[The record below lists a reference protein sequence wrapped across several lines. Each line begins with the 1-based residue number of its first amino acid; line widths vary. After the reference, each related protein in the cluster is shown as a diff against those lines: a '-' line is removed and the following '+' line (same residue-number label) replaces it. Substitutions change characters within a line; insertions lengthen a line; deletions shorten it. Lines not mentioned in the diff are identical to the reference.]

1 MLAQVDV
8 DLEVVVVD
16 DSSRDGTAEWVES
29 LTDHRVRLVVN
40 SEWRGVASA
49 RNAGIE
55 AARAPWLAF
64 LDDDDLWAPE
74 KLASQLQALE
84 AEPSASWACVG
95 QATLN
100 GGLEIVDAA
109 SPPPDLDRPLAALL
123 GMNVIPGGGS
133 GVVASAELVR
143 AVGGFDPRLS
153 LLADWDLWIRLGRVS
168 PAVGIDR
175 PLLGYVRHDANMSL
189 NVARINDEFH
199 LLDTKYATLREE
211 LGISPDAGNRQT
223 WITDAQRRSGK
234 RVEALRA
241 DVRAVYRE
249 RTSKALIRAAV
260 TAVSP
265 RLCTEW
271 RDRRS
276 AQQIP
281 GASIAAVE
289 RWLAPIRRAWL
300 EGAVGP
306 ASRARIELKT
316 GRA

>member
-1 MLAQVDV
+1 MLSQVDV

-16 DSSRDGTAEWVES
+16 DSSRDDTAEWVSS
-29 LTDHRVRLVVN
+29 LTDDRVRLVVN

-49 RNAGIE
+49 RNTGIE
-55 AARAPWLAF
+55 VARAPWLAF

-74 KLASQLQALE
+74 KLASQLRALE

-100 GGLEIVDAA
+100 GALQIVDAVT
-109 SPPPDLDRPLAALL
+109 PPAELDQPLAMLL
-123 GMNVIPGGGS
+123 AANAIPGGGS

-143 AVGGFDPRLS
+143 GVGGFDPRLS
-153 LLADWDLWIRLGRVS
+153 LLADWDLWIRLARVS

-175 PLLGYVRHDANMSL
+175 LLLGYVLHEANMSL
-189 NVARINDEFH
+189 NVSRINQEFS
-199 LLDTKYATLREE
+199 LLDAKYATLREE
-211 LGISPDAGNRQT
+211 HGIRSDAGNRQT

-234 RVEALRA
+234 RVDALRA
-241 DVRAVYRE
+241 DLWAAYRE

-300 EGAVGP
+300 EGAAGP
-306 ASRARIELKT
+306 ASPAP